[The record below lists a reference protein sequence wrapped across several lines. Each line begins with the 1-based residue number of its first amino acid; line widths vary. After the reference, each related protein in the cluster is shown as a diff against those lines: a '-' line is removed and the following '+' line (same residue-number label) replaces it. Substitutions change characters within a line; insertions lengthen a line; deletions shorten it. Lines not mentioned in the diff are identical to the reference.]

1 MMNCDVRQE
10 LLRKYSEAAE
20 KLAPLSRELTKVAL
34 SYEADLFV
42 AIWERFKRAQEIC
55 ENTRQALES
64 HTASH
69 GCLKV

>member
-1 MMNCDVRQE
+1 MNHCMVRQA
-10 LLRKYSEAAE
+10 LLRQYSEAAE
-20 KLAPLSRELTKVAL
+20 KLAPLSKELANVAL

-42 AIWERFKRAQEIC
+42 VIWERFKLAQEAC
-55 ENTRQALES
+55 EHARQALES